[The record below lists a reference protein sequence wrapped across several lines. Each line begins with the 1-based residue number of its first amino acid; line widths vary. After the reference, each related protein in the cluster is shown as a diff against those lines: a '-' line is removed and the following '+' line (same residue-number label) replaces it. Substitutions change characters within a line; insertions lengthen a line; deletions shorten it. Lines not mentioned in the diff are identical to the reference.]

1 MLKVVKVSAEA
12 YERLRGMGTPSRVID
27 EWLGIESRADGRRR
41 KRELVPRQQPAA
53 QQEVAAAAESVAESI
68 PPLHTGIQKCY
79 FCKRT
84 DGRHYPGC
92 HRYERGGN

>member
-1 MLKVVKVSAEA
+1 MLKVIKVSAEA

-27 EWLGIESRADGRRR
+27 EWLGVESRADGRRR
-41 KRELVPRQQPAA
+41 KRVVAPAEQQPAG
-53 QQEVAAAAESVAESI
+53 QPEQ